1 MARAAAALVALVCW
15 AGIGIQFRATLGL
28 GYSVPETAWVL
39 VRYFT
44 ILSNLGAAIAF
55 SAIALG
61 RRLQPALIGGI
72 VLAMMLVGVVYA
84 TLLRGLLELSGGAL
98 LADALLHK
106 AAPLLVPLWWLAF
119 APKGRLEWR
128 HAALWTLYP
137 ALYLAYALSR
147 GGAEG
152 KYAYPFLDIAALG
165 WAEVAVNCFAI
176 ALLFVIAGLA
186 LVWLDRK
193 LGAPRSAT

>member
-119 APKGRLEWR
+119 APKGRLQWR
-128 HAALWTLYP
+128 NAALWTLYP
-137 ALYLAYALSR
+137 ALYLAYALAR

-165 WAEVAVNCFAI
+165 GGGVAVNCLVI